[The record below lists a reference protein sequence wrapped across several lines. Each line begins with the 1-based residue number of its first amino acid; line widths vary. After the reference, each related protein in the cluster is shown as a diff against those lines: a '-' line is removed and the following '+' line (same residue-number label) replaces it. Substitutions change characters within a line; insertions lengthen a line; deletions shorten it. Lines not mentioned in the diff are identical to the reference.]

1 MGKRVRLVAGRA
13 CEVRERATGPLGQG
27 HERVSQDWSRR
38 SAKVY
43 RLASDRTY
51 TAPSRPA
58 AYREN
63 TTPSL
68 GLC

>member
-27 HERVSQDWSRR
+27 HERVSRDWSTR

-43 RLASDRTY
+43 RLTQDTTLTRSAS
-51 TAPSRPA
+51 PA
-58 AYREN
+58 AYRPN
-63 TTPSL
+63 TVPSL
-68 GLC
+68 G